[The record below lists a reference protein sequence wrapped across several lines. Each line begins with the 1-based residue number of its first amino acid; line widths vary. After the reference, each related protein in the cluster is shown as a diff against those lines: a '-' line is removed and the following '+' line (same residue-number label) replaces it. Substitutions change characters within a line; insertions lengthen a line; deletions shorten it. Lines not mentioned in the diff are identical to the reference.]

1 MIEILAFLREM
12 MESEHF
18 TDLSDEVIQAVESN
32 FIRLLSLIEV
42 EDD

>member
-1 MIEILAFLREM
+1 MMEILVFLREM
-12 MESEHF
+12 MESEGF
-18 TDLSDEVIQAVESN
+18 CDLSDDVILAVESN